1 MSVKKAII
9 PCAGFG
15 TRFLPVT
22 KVLPKELLPIV
33 DTPALSYIV
42 DEAVASGIE
51 EIVIV
56 ISPQKEDIRRLFEPN
71 VALNARLEEV
81 GDKES
86 YLLANKSI
94 NAKISF
100 VTQETMNGNAN
111 AILLCKKFAN
121 GEPVAVLFGDDV
133 MYSGSATPVTKQL
146 IDAYEKTGG
155 TIVGCQQ
162 TPEDVA
168 RRCGVMIVDKPVSD
182 KITKIKGIIEKPQ
195 GEIPSKLVS
204 LGRFIL
210 SPDIFDAIEKNAR
223 NERRSVSHR
232 SHKFACGDEG
242 RIRLRV
248 RSEKIR
254 HRQQRRL
261 SRSHDRIRTK
271 RRKSQKEFQKIH
283 RKHKGVKRNCFQ
295 NETLFVVSAF
305 SVIENADMR
314 L

>member
-81 GDKES
+81 DDKES

-100 VTQETMNGNAN
+100 VTQETMNGNGN

-155 TIVGCQQ
+155 TVVGCQQ

-210 SPDIFDAIEKNAR
+210 SPDIFDAIEKTP
-223 NERRSVSHR
+223 E
-232 SHKFACGDEG
+232 
-242 RIRLRV
+242 
-248 RSEKIR
+248 
-254 HRQQRRL
+254 
-261 SRSHDRIRTK
+261 TK
-271 RRKSQKEFQKIH
+271 GEVYLTEAINLLAET
-283 RKHKGVKRNCFQ
+283 KGVYACEFEARRYDIGNK
-295 NETLFVVSAF
+295 EGYLEAT
-305 SVIENADMR
+305 IEYALRDENLKKNFKKYIESIKA
-314 L
+314 

>member
-81 GDKES
+81 DDKES

-100 VTQETMNGNAN
+100 VTQETMNGNGN
-111 AILLCKKFAN
+111 AILLCKEFAN

-210 SPDIFDAIEKNAR
+210 SPDIFDAIEKTP
-223 NERRSVSHR
+223 E
-232 SHKFACGDEG
+232 
-242 RIRLRV
+242 
-248 RSEKIR
+248 
-254 HRQQRRL
+254 
-261 SRSHDRIRTK
+261 TK
-271 RRKSQKEFQKIH
+271 GEVYLTEAINLLAEA
-283 RKHKGVKRNCFQ
+283 KGVYACEFEARRYDIGNK
-295 NETLFVVSAF
+295 EGYLEAT
-305 SVIENADMR
+305 IEYALRDENLKKNFKKYIESIKA
-314 L
+314 

>member
-81 GDKES
+81 DDKES

-100 VTQETMNGNAN
+100 VTQETMNGNGN
-111 AILLCKKFAN
+111 AILLCKEFAN

-210 SPDIFDAIEKNAR
+210 SHDIFDAIEKTP
-223 NERRSVSHR
+223 E
-232 SHKFACGDEG
+232 
-242 RIRLRV
+242 
-248 RSEKIR
+248 
-254 HRQQRRL
+254 
-261 SRSHDRIRTK
+261 TK
-271 RRKSQKEFQKIH
+271 GEVYLTEAINLLAET
-283 RKHKGVKRNCFQ
+283 KGVYACEFEARRYDIGNK
-295 NETLFVVSAF
+295 EGYLEAT
-305 SVIENADMR
+305 IEYALRDENLKKNFKKYIESIKA
-314 L
+314 

>member
-81 GDKES
+81 DDKES

-100 VTQETMNGNAN
+100 VTQETMNGNGN

-133 MYSGSATPVTKQL
+133 MYSESATPVTKQL

-210 SPDIFDAIEKNAR
+210 SPDIFDAIEKTP
-223 NERRSVSHR
+223 E
-232 SHKFACGDEG
+232 
-242 RIRLRV
+242 
-248 RSEKIR
+248 
-254 HRQQRRL
+254 
-261 SRSHDRIRTK
+261 TK
-271 RRKSQKEFQKIH
+271 GEVYLTEAINLLAET
-283 RKHKGVKRNCFQ
+283 KGVYACEFEARRYDIGNK
-295 NETLFVVSAF
+295 EGYLEAT
-305 SVIENADMR
+305 IEYALRDENLKKNFKKYIESIKA
-314 L
+314 

>member
-33 DTPALSYIV
+33 DTPTLSYIV

-210 SPDIFDAIEKNAR
+210 SPDIFDAIEKTP
-223 NERRSVSHR
+223 E
-232 SHKFACGDEG
+232 
-242 RIRLRV
+242 
-248 RSEKIR
+248 
-254 HRQQRRL
+254 
-261 SRSHDRIRTK
+261 TK
-271 RRKSQKEFQKIH
+271 GEVYLTEAINLLAET
-283 RKHKGVKRNCFQ
+283 KGVYACEFEARRYDIGNK
-295 NETLFVVSAF
+295 EGYLEAT
-305 SVIENADMR
+305 IEYALRDENLKKNFKKYIESIKA
-314 L
+314 

>member
-81 GDKES
+81 DDKES

-100 VTQETMNGNAN
+100 VTQETMNGNGN
-111 AILLCKKFAN
+111 AILLCKEFAN

-210 SPDIFDAIEKNAR
+210 SPDIFDAIEKTP
-223 NERRSVSHR
+223 E
-232 SHKFACGDEG
+232 
-242 RIRLRV
+242 
-248 RSEKIR
+248 
-254 HRQQRRL
+254 
-261 SRSHDRIRTK
+261 TK
-271 RRKSQKEFQKIH
+271 GEVYLTEAINSLAEA
-283 RKHKGVKRNCFQ
+283 KGVYACEFEARRYDIGNK
-295 NETLFVVSAF
+295 EGYLEAT
-305 SVIENADMR
+305 IEYALRDENLKKNFKKYIESIKA
-314 L
+314 

>member
-81 GDKES
+81 DDKES
-86 YLLANKSI
+86 YLLANKPI

-100 VTQETMNGNAN
+100 VTQETMNGNGN
-111 AILLCKKFAN
+111 AILLCKEFAN

-162 TPEDVA
+162 TPENVA

-210 SPDIFDAIEKNAR
+210 SPDIFDAIEKTP
-223 NERRSVSHR
+223 E
-232 SHKFACGDEG
+232 
-242 RIRLRV
+242 
-248 RSEKIR
+248 
-254 HRQQRRL
+254 
-261 SRSHDRIRTK
+261 TK
-271 RRKSQKEFQKIH
+271 GEVYLTEAINLLAET
-283 RKHKGVKRNCFQ
+283 KGVYACEFEARRYDIGNK
-295 NETLFVVSAF
+295 EGYLEAT
-305 SVIENADMR
+305 IEYALRDENLKKNFKKYIESIKA
-314 L
+314 

>member
-81 GDKES
+81 DDKES

-100 VTQETMNGNAN
+100 VTQETMNGNGN
-111 AILLCKKFAN
+111 AILLCKEFAN

-210 SPDIFDAIEKNAR
+210 SPDIFDAIEKTP
-223 NERRSVSHR
+223 E
-232 SHKFACGDEG
+232 
-242 RIRLRV
+242 
-248 RSEKIR
+248 
-254 HRQQRRL
+254 
-261 SRSHDRIRTK
+261 TK
-271 RRKSQKEFQKIH
+271 GEVYLTEAINLLAET
-283 RKHKGVKRNCFQ
+283 KGVYACEFEARRYDIGNK
-295 NETLFVVSAF
+295 EGYLEAT
-305 SVIENADMR
+305 IEYALRDENLKKNFKKYIESIKA
-314 L
+314 

>member
-81 GDKES
+81 DDKES
-86 YLLANKSI
+86 YLLVNKSI

-100 VTQETMNGNAN
+100 VTQETMNGNGN
-111 AILLCKKFAN
+111 AILLCKEFAN

-210 SPDIFDAIEKNAR
+210 SPDIFDAIEKTP
-223 NERRSVSHR
+223 E
-232 SHKFACGDEG
+232 
-242 RIRLRV
+242 
-248 RSEKIR
+248 
-254 HRQQRRL
+254 
-261 SRSHDRIRTK
+261 TK
-271 RRKSQKEFQKIH
+271 GEVYLTEAINLLAET
-283 RKHKGVKRNCFQ
+283 KGVYACEFEARRYDIGNK
-295 NETLFVVSAF
+295 EGYLEAT
-305 SVIENADMR
+305 IEYALRDENLKKNFKKYIESIKA
-314 L
+314 

>member
-56 ISPQKEDIRRLFEPN
+56 ISPQKEDIRHLFEPN

-81 GDKES
+81 DDKES

-210 SPDIFDAIEKNAR
+210 SPDIFDAIEKTP
-223 NERRSVSHR
+223 E
-232 SHKFACGDEG
+232 
-242 RIRLRV
+242 
-248 RSEKIR
+248 
-254 HRQQRRL
+254 
-261 SRSHDRIRTK
+261 TK
-271 RRKSQKEFQKIH
+271 GEVYLTEAINLLAET
-283 RKHKGVKRNCFQ
+283 KGVYACEFEARRYDIGNK
-295 NETLFVVSAF
+295 EGYLEAT
-305 SVIENADMR
+305 IEYALRDENLKKNFKKYIESIKA
-314 L
+314 

>member
-81 GDKES
+81 DDKES

-100 VTQETMNGNAN
+100 VTQETMNGNGN

-182 KITKIKGIIEKPQ
+182 KITRIKGIIEKPQ

-210 SPDIFDAIEKNAR
+210 SPDIFDAIEKTP
-223 NERRSVSHR
+223 E
-232 SHKFACGDEG
+232 
-242 RIRLRV
+242 
-248 RSEKIR
+248 
-254 HRQQRRL
+254 
-261 SRSHDRIRTK
+261 TK
-271 RRKSQKEFQKIH
+271 GEVYLTEAINLLAET
-283 RKHKGVKRNCFQ
+283 KGVYACEFEARRYDIGNK
-295 NETLFVVSAF
+295 EGYLEAT
-305 SVIENADMR
+305 IEYALRDENLKKNFKKYIESIKA
-314 L
+314 

>member
-81 GDKES
+81 DDKES

-100 VTQETMNGNAN
+100 VTQETMNGNGN
-111 AILLCKKFAN
+111 AILLCKEFAN

-162 TPEDVA
+162 TPEYVA

-210 SPDIFDAIEKNAR
+210 SPDIFDAIEKTP
-223 NERRSVSHR
+223 E
-232 SHKFACGDEG
+232 
-242 RIRLRV
+242 
-248 RSEKIR
+248 
-254 HRQQRRL
+254 
-261 SRSHDRIRTK
+261 TK
-271 RRKSQKEFQKIH
+271 GEVYLTEAINLLAET
-283 RKHKGVKRNCFQ
+283 KGVYACEFEARRYDIGNK
-295 NETLFVVSAF
+295 EGYLEAT
-305 SVIENADMR
+305 IEYALRDENLKKNFKKYIESIKA
-314 L
+314 

>member
-81 GDKES
+81 DDKES

-100 VTQETMNGNAN
+100 VTQETMKGNGN
-111 AILLCKKFAN
+111 AILLCKEFAN

-162 TPEDVA
+162 TAEDVA

-182 KITKIKGIIEKPQ
+182 KITRIKGIIEKPQ

-210 SPDIFDAIEKNAR
+210 SPDIFDAIEKTP
-223 NERRSVSHR
+223 E
-232 SHKFACGDEG
+232 
-242 RIRLRV
+242 
-248 RSEKIR
+248 
-254 HRQQRRL
+254 
-261 SRSHDRIRTK
+261 TK
-271 RRKSQKEFQKIH
+271 GEVYLTEAINLLAET
-283 RKHKGVKRNCFQ
+283 KGVYACEFEARRYDIGNK
-295 NETLFVVSAF
+295 EGYLEAT
-305 SVIENADMR
+305 IEYALRDENLKKNFKKYIESIKA
-314 L
+314 

>member
-9 PCAGFG
+9 PCAGYG

-210 SPDIFDAIEKNAR
+210 SPDIFDAIEKTP
-223 NERRSVSHR
+223 E
-232 SHKFACGDEG
+232 
-242 RIRLRV
+242 
-248 RSEKIR
+248 
-254 HRQQRRL
+254 
-261 SRSHDRIRTK
+261 TK
-271 RRKSQKEFQKIH
+271 GEVYLTEAINLLAET
-283 RKHKGVKRNCFQ
+283 KGVYACEFEARRYDIGNK
-295 NETLFVVSAF
+295 EGYLEAT
-305 SVIENADMR
+305 IEYALRDENLKKNFKKYIESIKA
-314 L
+314 

>member
-81 GDKES
+81 DDKES

-100 VTQETMNGNAN
+100 VTQETMNGNGN
-111 AILLCKKFAN
+111 AILLCKEFVN

-210 SPDIFDAIEKNAR
+210 SPDIFDAIEKTP
-223 NERRSVSHR
+223 E
-232 SHKFACGDEG
+232 
-242 RIRLRV
+242 
-248 RSEKIR
+248 
-254 HRQQRRL
+254 
-261 SRSHDRIRTK
+261 TK
-271 RRKSQKEFQKIH
+271 GEVYLTEAINLLAET
-283 RKHKGVKRNCFQ
+283 KGVYACEFEARRYDIGNK
-295 NETLFVVSAF
+295 EGYLEAT
-305 SVIENADMR
+305 IEYALRDENLKKNFKKYIESIKA
-314 L
+314 

>member
-81 GDKES
+81 DDKES

-146 IDAYEKTGG
+146 IDAYEKTDG

-210 SPDIFDAIEKNAR
+210 SPDIFDAIEKTP
-223 NERRSVSHR
+223 E
-232 SHKFACGDEG
+232 
-242 RIRLRV
+242 
-248 RSEKIR
+248 
-254 HRQQRRL
+254 
-261 SRSHDRIRTK
+261 TK
-271 RRKSQKEFQKIH
+271 GEVYLTEAINLLAET
-283 RKHKGVKRNCFQ
+283 KGVYACEFEARRYDIGNK
-295 NETLFVVSAF
+295 EGYLEAT
-305 SVIENADMR
+305 IEYALRDENLKKNFKKYIESIKA
-314 L
+314 

>member
-100 VTQETMNGNAN
+100 ITQETMNGNAN

-210 SPDIFDAIEKNAR
+210 SPDIFDAIEKTP
-223 NERRSVSHR
+223 E
-232 SHKFACGDEG
+232 
-242 RIRLRV
+242 
-248 RSEKIR
+248 
-254 HRQQRRL
+254 
-261 SRSHDRIRTK
+261 TK
-271 RRKSQKEFQKIH
+271 GEVYLTEAINLLAET
-283 RKHKGVKRNCFQ
+283 KGVYACEFEARRYDIGNK
-295 NETLFVVSAF
+295 EGYLEAT
-305 SVIENADMR
+305 IEYALRDENLKKNFKKYIESIKA
-314 L
+314 

>member
-195 GEIPSKLVS
+195 GEIPSELVS

-210 SPDIFDAIEKNAR
+210 SPDIFDAIEKTP
-223 NERRSVSHR
+223 E
-232 SHKFACGDEG
+232 
-242 RIRLRV
+242 
-248 RSEKIR
+248 
-254 HRQQRRL
+254 
-261 SRSHDRIRTK
+261 TK
-271 RRKSQKEFQKIH
+271 GEVYLTEAINLLAET
-283 RKHKGVKRNCFQ
+283 KGVYACEFEARRYDIGNK
-295 NETLFVVSAF
+295 EGYLEAT
-305 SVIENADMR
+305 IEYALRDENLKKNFKKYIESIKA
-314 L
+314 

>member
-71 VALNARLEEV
+71 VALNARLEDV

-210 SPDIFDAIEKNAR
+210 SPDIFDAIEKTP
-223 NERRSVSHR
+223 E
-232 SHKFACGDEG
+232 
-242 RIRLRV
+242 
-248 RSEKIR
+248 
-254 HRQQRRL
+254 
-261 SRSHDRIRTK
+261 TK
-271 RRKSQKEFQKIH
+271 GEVYLTEAINLLAET
-283 RKHKGVKRNCFQ
+283 KGVYACEFEARRYDIGNK
-295 NETLFVVSAF
+295 EGYLEAT
-305 SVIENADMR
+305 IEYALRDENLKKNFKKYIESIKA
-314 L
+314 